1 MKPQERVLDLALREV
16 IGGETPPDKADSIL
30 KATHRPRLLR
40 GARGERPRWVI
51 GVAAAV
57 VLIASMTTLLWPDGG
72 TSPTPEPTAEAWPR
86 DGATGKAIPVPLEQV
101 GPLHVR
107 YDVKADVVLEEG
119 ARAMIRKNDVT
130 LLGGRAAVRGPLRV
144 TTARGIAVFEDGS
157 EGEIALESDELL
169 VQIEIGTARVGD
181 RTIGSGEMLRLPEKK
196 PEPKPPVKDDT
207 PAPPDPLTPR
217 QKEELDRLLMSIPI
231 PDDIDNQDLRMQ
243 AMKAAVE
250 MQYYMRAPG
259 APREYARPKLLAM
272 LPSAGKGV
280 EVRVLELLVLDSA
293 ARAPVVTAMDADAT
307 RFGIDTVL
315 LLAEAGAASAHA
327 EVVRRAAAT
336 RDTLN
341 GVRPAAYL
349 ALRKDARGR
358 ATLRWFMRSRLTGQN
373 PDLYFAAAAGLRA
386 LGDSGWSNALGFARR
401 RMEQQLAKEELY
413 QAASGLLRVDYFA
426 RKSGIRLAYYFDEL
440 RDWAD
445 ARVREFD
452 TAEKI
457 RALFTDLEKR

>member
-1 MKPQERVLDLALREV
+1 MSPQERVLDLALREV
-16 IGGETPPDKADSIL
+16 VGGETPPDSADSIL

-40 GARGERPRWVI
+40 GARGERPRWAI
-51 GVAAAV
+51 GAAAAV
-57 VLIASMTTLLWPDGG
+57 LLIAGVTSLLWPDR
-72 TSPTPEPTAEAWPR
+72 TLPPTPEAWPR
-86 DGATGKAIPVPLEQV
+86 DAATGKAIPVPLEQT

-107 YDVKADVVLEEG
+107 YDIKVEMVLDEG
-119 ARAMIRKNDVT
+119 ARAMIRKNDAT
-130 LLGGRAAVRGPLRV
+130 LLGGRATVRGRLSV
-144 TTARGIAVFEDGS
+144 TTARGVAVFEDGS
-157 EGEIALESDELL
+157 EGELSLRNDELL
-169 VQIEIGTARVGD
+169 IQVELGTARIGD

-196 PEPKPPVKDDT
+196 REPKPPVKDDT

-217 QKEELDRLLMSIPI
+217 QQEELDRLLMSLPI
-231 PDDIDNQDLRMQ
+231 PDDIENQDLRMQ

-259 APREYARPKLLAM
+259 APRDYARPKLLAM

-280 EVRVLELLVLDSA
+280 EVRVLELLVLDPA

-307 RFGIDTVL
+307 RFGVETVL
-315 LLAEAGAASAHA
+315 LLAETGVASAHA
-327 EVVRRAAAT
+327 EVVRRAAEM

-358 ATLRWFMRSRLTGQN
+358 STLRWFMRSRLTGQN

-386 LGDSGWSNALGFARR
+386 LGDSGWSSALGFARR

-426 RKSGIRLAYYFDEL
+426 RKSDIRLAYYFDEL

-457 RALFTDLEKR
+457 RALFTEIENR